1 MSHQGTHEEKQ
12 LVKLIEDMP
21 FPDETKGIWIERI
34 ETDGLN
40 EELVDEIHAALN
52 SDSTQVKESTHLIQT
67 NANFTRIVR
76 QWRLTQQTQ
85 SYKKRS

>member
-1 MSHQGTHEEKQ
+1 
-12 LVKLIEDMP
+12 MP
-21 FPDETKGIWIERI
+21 FPDESKGNWIEGI
-34 ETDGLN
+34 ETGGLN
-40 EELVDEIHAALN
+40 EELVDEIHTALN
-52 SDSTQVKESTHLIQT
+52 SDSTQVKESTRLIQM

>member
-1 MSHQGTHEEKQ
+1 MSQQSTHEEKQ

-21 FPDETKGIWIERI
+21 IPDETKGNWIERI

-40 EELVDEIHAALN
+40 EELVDEIHAVLT
-52 SDSTQVKESTHLIQT
+52 SDSAQVKESTHLIQT